1 MVRWLLCF
9 PLIFS
14 SPYIYAQDAKQLFDE
29 FSNRIFQVRIL
40 EISSGNQAAIG
51 SGFQIDTQG
60 RVITNFH
67 VVAEYV
73 HYPQRYRIEL
83 ENNHKEKLSIQ
94 LVNIDVVNDLAILKL
109 ENSQRTEIELAD
121 SLPAN
126 GEPIYSL
133 GNPHDLG
140 LTVVPG
146 TFNGITSHSLYERI
160 HISGAINSGMSGG
173 PTLNSVGKVVGV
185 NVASSGNQVGFL
197 VPLHRLRSFIDKSTT
212 AQLDPGQFQQAI
224 RDQLYTN
231 QEIVMNEL
239 LQLDWK
245 MSTLGKAS
253 VPAEVAAYLR
263 CWGDNKS
270 KPDLNYDYLAS
281 YCLKNENIYI
291 SNSFETGTILFQFGW
306 YESDQLNRFQF
317 YNMLKS
323 EGASMSAENIAD
335 KENVTSFK
343 CHDDLVK
350 AGSKGER
357 QIITR
362 VAYCAREYK
371 KYPGLYDVM
380 YLGMTAHEDQQAL
393 LSHFS
398 MLGVSS
404 ELAAKFSK
412 KFIES
417 IVWN

>member
-1 MVRWLLCF
+1 MVKCLFCF
-9 PLIFS
+9 ALIFS
-14 SPYIYAQDAKQLFDE
+14 SPYIYAQDAKQLFNE
-29 FSNRIFQVRIL
+29 FSDRIFQVRIL
-40 EISSGNQAAIG
+40 EISSGNQASIG
-51 SGFQIDTQG
+51 SGFQIDVQG
-60 RVITNFH
+60 HVITNFH
-67 VVAEYV
+67 VVSEYV
-73 HYPQRYRIEL
+73 HYPERYRIEL
-83 ENNHKEKLSIQ
+83 ENNHKEKLSLQ
-94 LVNIDVVNDLAILKL
+94 LVNIDVINDLAILKL
-109 ENSQRTEIELAD
+109 DNSQRAEIELAD
-121 SLPAN
+121 DLPTN

-146 TFNGITSHSLYERI
+146 TFNGVTSHSLYERI

-173 PTLNSVGKVVGV
+173 PTLNSKGKVVGV

-197 VPLHRLRSFIDKSTT
+197 VPLHRLRAFINKSKTT
-212 AQLDPGQFQQAI
+212 QLSAEHFQQAI
-224 RDQLYTN
+224 RDQLYDN

-245 MSTLGKAS
+245 MSSLGKAS
-253 VPAEVAAYLR
+253 VPAEVTTYLR
-263 CWGDNKS
+263 CWGDNKT
-270 KPDLNYDYLAS
+270 KPDLKYDYLAS

-317 YNMLKS
+317 YNMLKA

-350 AGSKGER
+350 VGSKDEHVVT
-357 QIITR
+357 TR

-380 YLGMTAHEDQQAL
+380 YLGITAHENQQAL

-398 MLGVSS
+398 ILGVSS
-404 ELAAKFSK
+404 EQATKFSK